1 MESKEVEI
9 TEQDVMD
16 VIHVFD
22 KVPAL
27 LLKGFVSRNVNVV
40 KSFKNQIDSYK
51 HRLSEEETAK
61 VRKVMEMPVP
71 QLQGIMDG
79 VYKKTHKKQL
89 KILSDP
95 KAEAFITSNLQ
106 ELRKVMDP

>member
-9 TEQDVMD
+9 TEQDVME
-16 VIHVFD
+16 VLHVFD
-22 KVPAL
+22 RVPSI

-61 VRKVMEMPVP
+61 VRRVMFPVHSNVHHI
-71 QLQGIMDG
+71 IMDSKPLY
-79 VYKKTHKKQL
+79 VDSKT
-89 KILSDP
+89 S
-95 KAEAFITSNLQ
+95 FY
-106 ELRKVMDP
+106 

>member
-1 MESKEVEI
+1 MELKEVEI

-16 VIHVFD
+16 VMHVFD
-22 KVPAL
+22 KVPTL

-61 VRKVMEMPVP
+61 VRRVIEMPVP
-71 QLQGIMDG
+71 QLQGIMDD
-79 VYKKTHKKQL
+79 VYKKTRKKQL

-106 ELRKVMDP
+106 ELKKVMDL